1 MDNLFDT
8 QLANALLDGE
18 YSIGYQGLV
27 KEKLEI
33 DLNKQE
39 TRSNWM
45 RRPLSDSQLT
55 YAAMDVEYLIYL
67 FLEQEKELVK
77 ANKIHWHNEEVN
89 SLTSLTFDPINEDD
103 VIQSKLNKTEENNL
117 LFKFNEIVISIAK
130 KEAVNPTL
138 LFSKKSQKEFLR
150 RVLNHG
156 FKDAS
161 KFITNWRKDLIK
173 VPLEKL
179 ILEL

>member
-1 MDNLFDT
+1 MKLALLQVNDGEEIYLIDAILIGNPENECGFLFSESVIKIFHSCKEDLEAIHSWTGKIMDNLFDT

-67 FLEQEKELVK
+67 FLEQEKELVNVCETHSSK
-77 ANKIHWHNEEVN
+77 PLS
-89 SLTSLTFDPINEDD
+89 SL
-103 VIQSKLNKTEENNL
+103 L
-117 LFKFNEIVISIAK
+117 LIGE
-130 KEAVNPTL
+130 
-138 LFSKKSQKEFLR
+138 
-150 RVLNHG
+150 
-156 FKDAS
+156 
-161 KFITNWRKDLIK
+161 
-173 VPLEKL
+173 
-179 ILEL
+179 